1 MIEGRLRVKQ
11 TTPGNI
17 RYGRIQMKAFTTAVS
32 RIDNYNLHG
41 FSVAWLTGWAV
52 NKSLV
57 GVLCLKLWASVAD

>member
-41 FSVAWLTGWAV
+41 FSISVKAIRRLYV
-52 NKSLV
+52 
-57 GVLCLKLWASVAD
+57 KLYINIQ